1 MHAIVQWQKGMS
13 FQAINRGL
21 ESFFDTTQENGGN
34 NSAPSPKEA
43 VLNAMCACSGMDV
56 VSIAEKMR
64 VNLTALSMEARA
76 ERSETIPSYFSKVH
90 ISYHFQGDDQ
100 KEKFIKTVVFSMTKY
115 CGVSYMISK
124 VCPITYDVY
133 LNDKLIYQ
141 DEAKFSLE
149 VVENG

>member
-1 MHAIVQWQKGMS
+1 MHAIVNWQKGLS
-13 FQAINRGL
+13 FQADNRGV
-21 ESFFDTTQENGGN
+21 SSCFDTTKENGGED
-34 NSAPSPKEA
+34 SAPSPKEA

-56 VSIAEKMR
+56 VSVATKMR
-64 VNLTALSMEARA
+64 LSLTSLSMEARA
-76 ERSETIPSYFSKVH
+76 EKSSTIPSYFSKVH
-90 ISYHFQGDDQ
+90 IIYRIEGDDEP
-100 KEKFIKTVVFSMTKY
+100 EKFIKNVVFSMTKY